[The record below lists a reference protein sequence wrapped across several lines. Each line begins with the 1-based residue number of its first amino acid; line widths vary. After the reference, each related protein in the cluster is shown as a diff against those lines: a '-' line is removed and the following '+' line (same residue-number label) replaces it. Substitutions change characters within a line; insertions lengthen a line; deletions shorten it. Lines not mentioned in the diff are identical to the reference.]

1 MPRELVQDKEEKK
14 SIKKKEFSLSEYKKD
29 KKIDVS
35 HKNKPEKWIPV
46 SSAFTKI
53 TGLKGLC
60 MSHSHVVTGYE
71 STGKSTL
78 MLEAAISAQK
88 LGILPIFLITEQKH
102 RWEHAKKMGFDV
114 QEIVDEETG
123 AVSYDGFFIYCD
135 RNNFNTVEE
144 LAKLMHK
151 FMDDQENDKLP
162 YDILFL
168 IDSIGKLNCD
178 KGVKNDNQFNPQ
190 WVATSLA
197 HEFGASVI
205 PRINMS
211 ISEKNKYTNTLFSIV
226 QPWTE
231 LPQIYGQLPKLTPKG
246 GKSLPQDSA
255 IVINFGNDT
264 NSGTSLMKLK
274 KKGKE
279 IVWGTRTK
287 VEVKKNHVTN
297 LSTRGKLIIT
307 GEGFILE
314 EDEKKYLEEHIN
326 EFLEYLDATSIDE
339 IEYVEEAN
347 VNE

>member
-1 MPRELVQDKEEKK
+1 MARTLSDNPEEKK
-14 SIKKKEFSLSEYKKD
+14 PIKKKEFSLSDYKKD
-29 KKIDVS
+29 KKISVS

-46 SSAFTKI
+46 SPAFMQI

-88 LGILPIFLITEQKH
+88 MGILPIFLITEQKH
-102 RWEHAKKMGFDV
+102 RWEHAIKMGFEV
-114 QEIVDEETG
+114 EEIIDEETG

-135 RNNFNTVEE
+135 RNNFNTVED

-151 FMDDQENDKLP
+151 FMDDQESGKLP

-190 WVATSLA
+190 WVATALA

-211 ISEKNKYTNTLFSIV
+211 IAEKNTHTNTLFSIV

-231 LPQIYGQLPKLTPKG
+231 LPQTYGQLPKLTPKG

-307 GEGFILE
+307 AEGFILE
-314 EDEKKYLEEHIN
+314 EDEKKYLEEHSN
-326 EFLEYLDATSIDE
+326 QFLEYLEAASMEE
-339 IEYVEEAN
+339 IETVEEAN
-347 VNE
+347 DE